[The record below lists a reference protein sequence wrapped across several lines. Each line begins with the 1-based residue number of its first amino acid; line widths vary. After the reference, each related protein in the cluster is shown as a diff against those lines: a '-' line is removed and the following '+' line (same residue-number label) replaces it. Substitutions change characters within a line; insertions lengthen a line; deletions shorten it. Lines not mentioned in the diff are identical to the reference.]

1 MVSPA
6 SAVAPAV
13 PASPAGPAAVAE
25 TGALERPEALPTDA
39 PPDRD
44 ALGDALASGA
54 LAGSRREPPTPGVAA
69 AGAPILAE
77 LGCPACGRVGLRYV
91 PFTRVIRE
99 AHPVTGRPRT
109 RLSYRAFGRCR
120 PAPPASSGS
129 PGRSG

>member
-6 SAVAPAV
+6 STVAPAV
-13 PASPAGPAAVAE
+13 PDIPAGPAAAE
-25 TGALERPEALPTDA
+25 TGALEAPEALPTDA

-54 LAGSRREPPTPGVAA
+54 LAGYRREPPTPGVAA
-69 AGAPILAE
+69 VDAPILAE
-77 LGCPACGRVGLRYV
+77 MDCPACGRVGLRYV

-109 RLSYRAFGRCR
+109 RLSYRAFGRC
-120 PAPPASSGS
+120 PACAASVEW
-129 PGRSG
+129 